1 MRKKILMFLS
11 CQALIPA
18 TVWFVEIPSKS
29 VDKESNREG
38 SEDASNREDGNGNG
52 PDGCERVLGDLL
64 IVAVKPCVIDK
75 ALDDLEHTREKVN
88 EK

>member
-1 MRKKILMFLS
+1 MFLS

-18 TVWFVEIPSKS
+18 TLSFVEIPSES

-64 IVAVKPCVIDK
+64 LVAVKPCLIDK
-75 ALDDLEHTREKVN
+75 VLDDLTHTEEKVN
-88 EK
+88 ER